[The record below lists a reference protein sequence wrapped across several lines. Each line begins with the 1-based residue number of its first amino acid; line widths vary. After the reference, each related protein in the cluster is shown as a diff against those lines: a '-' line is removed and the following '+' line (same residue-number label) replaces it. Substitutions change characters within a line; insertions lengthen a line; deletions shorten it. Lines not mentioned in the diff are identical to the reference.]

1 MVTGALYTTA
11 FPNRHLSFKYSL
23 NLKLRHLHSWVVNR
37 YSFFW
42 CCKTKV
48 QVFHLIF
55 APIQLKCW
63 LLKWILKFFTF
74 VPTLWF
80 NAPIIIAWNFRKFC
94 GSCEDFYVL
103 IKPGFQPLFPAKY
116 QIRRKVSYKDLFLL
130 YYAWHFLASK
140 DFWFSPFL
148 FLSQHLISKLLDQ
161 TNIIRKWILI

>member
-23 NLKLRHLHSWVVNR
+23 NLKLRHLHSWDFTR

-42 CCKTKV
+42 CFKNKV
-48 QVFHLIF
+48 RVFHLIF
-55 APIQLKCW
+55 TAIQLMIKM
-63 LLKWILKFFTF
+63 LTPKWILKFFTF

-140 DFWFSPFL
+140 DFWFSPF
-148 FLSQHLISKLLDQ
+148 FISFTTLDF
-161 TNIIRKWILI
+161 